1 MKREK
6 GLTLIELVTVL
17 AIFTVIVLIVIPSTN
32 FFDTTKSNI
41 RLTLIAREVVNDLRY
56 IQQKSIFE
64 GENLYFEIKP
74 DKTGY
79 YINRYEDDKNIK
91 SKNLPEGI
99 KIEKNIQKEIRFNQ
113 IGIPST
119 GGCTITLKNNKKE
132 IYITVLP
139 ATGRIM
145 IKGNY

>member
-1 MKREK
+1 MKREE

-17 AIFTVIVLIVIPSTN
+17 AILTVIVLIVIPSTD

-113 IGIPST
+113 IGISST